1 MWTIYQAI
9 CVVLMLNFLN
19 FIIKLYQIKLIYE
32 AVMTYKVRV
41 FRGEVLSTTYS
52 QIIQHD
58 QIDDNY
64 KEIKQM

>member
-9 CVVLMLNFLN
+9 CVVLMLDFLN

-41 FRGEVLSTTYS
+41 FRGEVLSATYS